1 MYATWSS
8 LARLARTSTPTACD
22 VTSGPLRRSRSST
35 LPTTR
40 STCSG
45 ETGRFLMAFRM
56 PLSSLAR
63 SNGSLEPSR
72 LTTTR
77 PTSST
82 RSNDVYR
89 RPQDRHSRRR
99 RIAEPPSADR
109 ESTTRSSSASHQG
122 HRMIVDHN
130 MLWRRE
136 PYHLASSSEARD
148 DERLTGYH
156 GTDVDAVPRDD
167 GVDQRP
173 RIGTVGRRLGDRPD
187 RVAGLHDDHLFP
199 PPSRL
204 HLRARCLPVT
214 PERPGDRSG
223 QDDRH
228 GHAPERG

>member
-8 LARLARTSTPTACD
+8 LARLDRTSTATVCD

-40 STCSG
+40 PTCSG

-122 HRMIVDHN
+122 HRMVVGHN

-136 PYHLASSSEARD
+136 PYPHHLASSSDARD
-148 DERLTGYH
+148 HERLPGH
-156 GTDVDAVPRDD
+156 HVARVDAVPRGD
-167 GVDQRP
+167 GVDHRP
-173 RIGTVGRRLGDRPD
+173 RIGTVGRRLGDGPHG
-187 RVAGLHDDHLFP
+187 VARLHDD
-199 PPSRL
+199 
-204 HLRARCLPVT
+204 
-214 PERPGDRSG
+214 
-223 QDDRH
+223 
-228 GHAPERG
+228 